1 LTGISSEII
10 KRVTSNGFVYDIM
23 DDVADKDYQ
32 QCDVH
37 DKTGGFDSALGL
49 VDEGGTVIEIPHGL
63 FVCM

>member
-1 LTGISSEII
+1 
-10 KRVTSNGFVYDIM
+10 M